1 MVALEHCPQVQVNFI
16 EQLEGL
22 LFALRMRTSNV
33 LSGEKGTQSYCTSDI
48 WDNGKVTHVCAL
60 KQNCH
65 QKKCLGV
72 HIRKSE
78 QASIGW
84 IL

>member
-65 QKKCLGV
+65 HTHRAWVCT
-72 HIRKSE
+72 SE
-78 QASIGW
+78 KVSKQA
-84 IL
+84 